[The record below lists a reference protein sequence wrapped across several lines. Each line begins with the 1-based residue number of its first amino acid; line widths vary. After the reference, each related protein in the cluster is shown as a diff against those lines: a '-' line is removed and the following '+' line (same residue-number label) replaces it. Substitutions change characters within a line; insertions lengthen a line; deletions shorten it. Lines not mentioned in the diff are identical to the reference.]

1 MKRLYQFLLVCVMI
15 IFFISCERSAGGGEE
30 PTPTV
35 EQTTNVQSSPIKGI
49 WECQLNGVKMTF
61 NFGDSNVEYKYY
73 IELYNATATYKGT
86 YTIQNNNI
94 SLEFTSLTTKNS
106 SGIEYYAPDKMPKEA
121 ELKDEKTILYI
132 DNIYK
137 RK

>member
-1 MKRLYQFLLVCVMI
+1 MKRLFPILFACVLATV
-15 IFFISCERSAGGGEE
+15 FISCERSAAGGEE
-30 PTPTV
+30 PTPT
-35 EQTTNVQSSPIKGI
+35 EDPTTAQQSPIKGT
-49 WECQLNGVKMTF
+49 WECQLSGVKMTF
-61 NFGDSNVEYKYY
+61 NFGESNVEYKYY

-86 YTIQNNNI
+86 YTIQANNI
-94 SLEFTSLTTKNS
+94 ALDFTSLTTKNS

-137 RK
+137 RQ